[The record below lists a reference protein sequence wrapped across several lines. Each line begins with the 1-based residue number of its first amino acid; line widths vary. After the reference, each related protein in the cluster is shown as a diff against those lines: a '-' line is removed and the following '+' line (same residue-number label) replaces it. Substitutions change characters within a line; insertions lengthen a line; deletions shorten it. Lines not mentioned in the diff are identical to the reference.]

1 MSLDLF
7 EIGMTVRLDRA
18 IDRREPCCS
27 NIARLHPGKAQ
38 HAAELR
44 CAECGA
50 PSRLAAGAKPWTFSL
65 KMISA
70 IRRARRASDFAR
82 PLNRRLQNVRRP
94 QSRRSV

>member
-50 PSRLAAGAKPWTFSL
+50 HRGWL
-65 KMISA
+65 
-70 IRRARRASDFAR
+70 RREALDFLTETDLCHSAR
-82 PLNRRLQNVRRP
+82 PSSL
-94 QSRRSV
+94 